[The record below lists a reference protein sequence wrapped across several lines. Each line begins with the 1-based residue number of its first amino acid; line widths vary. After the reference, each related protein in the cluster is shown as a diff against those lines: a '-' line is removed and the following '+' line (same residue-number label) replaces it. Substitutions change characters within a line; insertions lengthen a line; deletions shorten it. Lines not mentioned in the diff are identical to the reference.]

1 MTGPSRFLPSRF
13 LPSRFLEVDDLD
25 PARLAAL
32 LDRALAWKLDA
43 ASVPPALKGK
53 GVALLF
59 EKPSARTRT
68 STEMAVFTL
77 GGHPVY
83 IRPEEVGIGTRES
96 AEDVARTLASY
107 CTILA
112 ARVFDHAMLE
122 LMAAAVEVPV
132 VNLLSDRAHPC
143 QALADL
149 LTLREVAGT
158 LDGSRLVFV
167 GDGNNVAASLAFAAA
182 LSGLVL
188 VVSSPPG
195 YELDDDVVDRA
206 RNLGGTIELV
216 ADPYEAVAGA
226 DAVYTDV
233 WTSMGQED
241 EAVQRR
247 AAFVG
252 YQVDAA
258 LMAAAGPSAVFMHCL
273 PAHRGEEVSAD
284 VIDGKQSV
292 VWQQAQNRMHAVR
305 ALFALLEEEG

>member
-1 MTGPSRFLPSRF
+1 MTGPSRSVPSRSV
-13 LPSRFLEVDDLD
+13 PSRFLEVDDLD
-25 PARLAAL
+25 PTQLAAL
-32 LDRALAWKLDA
+32 LDRAAAWKLDP
-43 ASVPPALKGK
+43 ASVRPVLEGR

-77 GGHPVY
+77 GGHPIY
-83 IRPEEVGIGTRES
+83 IRPDEVGIGTRES

-122 LMAAAVEVPV
+122 LLATVVEVPV
-132 VNLLSDRAHPC
+132 VNLLSDRSHPC

-158 LDGSRLVFV
+158 LDGSRLVYV

-241 EAVQRR
+241 EAAQRR

-284 VIDGKQSV
+284 VIDGEQSV